1 MKLEKATAAELRA
14 ALGHQCPGPKPRCE
28 CGTCKACRHRAKIAR
43 YRESQRL
50 KNR

>member
-1 MKLEKATAAELRA
+1 MKLDKATPAELRA
-14 ALGHQCPGPKPRCE
+14 ALNYRRPGPKPGCE
-28 CGTCKACRHRAKIAR
+28 CGKCKACRHRAKIAR